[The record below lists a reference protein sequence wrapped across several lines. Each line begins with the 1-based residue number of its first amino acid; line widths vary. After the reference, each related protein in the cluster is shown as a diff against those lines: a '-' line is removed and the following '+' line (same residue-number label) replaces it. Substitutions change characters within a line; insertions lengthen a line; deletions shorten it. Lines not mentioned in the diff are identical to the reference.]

1 MNNNIDKDQAR
12 DIAMASLQG
21 STSAS
26 GSDERSWYLAF
37 AKAWGNTLDNQA
49 NKLAEMSEQISDGQ
63 DSPASITKLTAES
76 LRFGFLTQNSAT
88 SLNTTGEALKTM
100 ASKN

>member
-1 MNNNIDKDQAR
+1 MNNNINKDQMR
-12 DIAMASLQG
+12 DVALAGLQG

-26 GSDERSWYLAF
+26 GSDERSWYIAF
-37 AKAWGNTLDNQA
+37 AKAWGNTLEGQA
-49 NKLAEMSEQISDGQ
+49 NKLSDMSQKISAGQ
-63 DSPASITKLTAES
+63 DSPASITQLTAES
-76 LRFGFLTQNSAT
+76 LRFGFLTQNSST